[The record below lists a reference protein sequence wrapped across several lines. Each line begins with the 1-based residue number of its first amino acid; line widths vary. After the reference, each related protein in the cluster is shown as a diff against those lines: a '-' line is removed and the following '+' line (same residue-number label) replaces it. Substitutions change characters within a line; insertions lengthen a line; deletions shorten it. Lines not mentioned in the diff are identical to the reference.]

1 VAGKGAFG
9 AALMLEPNLV
19 AECVAAMQQNSGGA
33 PVTVKC
39 RIGVDDVD
47 SYDDLCRF
55 VETVSASMVPTAP
68 HIGYQPNNP
77 RPLFAIHS
85 RKAILKGLSPHGNR
99 TVPPLRHEWV
109 YALARDFP
117 ELGFVLNG
125 GIATAEEAA
134 DIANGVPLHS

>member
-1 VAGKGAFG
+1 
-9 AALMLEPNLV
+9 MLEPQTV

-47 SYDDLCRF
+47 SYDDLCHF
-55 VETVSASMVPTAP
+55 VETVSAEMRPTAP
-68 HIGYQPNNP
+68 HGGFGENNP

-85 RKAILKGLSPHGNR
+85 RKALLNGLSPAENR
-99 TVPPLRHEWV
+99 TVPPLRYEWV

-117 ELGFVLNG
+117 EVGFVLNG
-125 GIATAEEAA
+125 GVVQVEF
-134 DIANGVPLHS
+134 G